1 MKPKKNLALAVYLKV
16 IKARGEYVKIG
27 KKIVIFFS
35 KRDKFVL
42 FYLSNH
48 ALKPL
53 YAGGE
58 KKDEAWFVCFPL
70 MVAVKETKHIF

>member
-1 MKPKKNLALAVYLKV
+1 MKPKNLALEVYLKV

-27 KKIVIFFS
+27 RKIVIFFS

-58 KKDEAWFVCFPL
+58 E
-70 MVAVKETKHIF
+70 